1 MNIDNNCLVI
11 IFCNEALQ
19 LLFFFCGLS
28 CVEDLWYRRV
38 FSNAVFGNAVF
49 RKAIIRKNVF
59 CKSSC
64 VSPLS
69 YVITIVHMFDFVNG
83 NFLILTNFAPHF
95 ALEFP

>member
-1 MNIDNNCLVI
+1 MNIDNNCLVF

-19 LLFFFCGLS
+19 LLFFFCRLS
-28 CVEDLWYRRV
+28 FVEDLWYRQV
-38 FSNAVFGNAVF
+38 FRNAVF

-59 CKSSC
+59 CKSSG

-83 NFLILTNFAPHF
+83 NFLILTNFAP
-95 ALEFP
+95 EFRPAFCP